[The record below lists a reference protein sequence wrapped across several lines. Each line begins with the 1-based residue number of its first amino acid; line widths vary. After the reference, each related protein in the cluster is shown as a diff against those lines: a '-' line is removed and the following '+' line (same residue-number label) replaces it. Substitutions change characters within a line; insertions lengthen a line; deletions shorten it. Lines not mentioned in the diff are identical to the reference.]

1 MIHFD
6 IIFVVLNFAVVN
18 YLSLLLQNYSYL

>member
-18 YLSLLLQNYSYL
+18 LSSLLLQNYSYL